1 MMHKIQH
8 FIPRCIG
15 SWLACAAAAMG
26 LLAAPLAMGQL
37 LAGGGYHNC
46 ATTVAGGMVC
56 WGGNSNGQIGDNST
70 IARALPVNV
79 IGLPFGATSIAAGH
93 GTIGHT
99 CAVVGGA
106 VKCWGGNDKGQLG
119 DNSTTQRLTPVDVTG
134 LGTGMTKVSAG
145 DGFSCALSST
155 GGVSCWGRN
164 NNGQLGG
171 GDATDKLTPVTG
183 GGFGPG
189 SGVSAISGNSNHVC
203 VVNSAGGAVC
213 WGANFGGQLGN
224 GTDGNFVNAPVNVT
238 GLSSG
243 VTSVATGSDHSCALT
258 TMGGVKCWGELRYGA
273 IGNGIS
279 TPIPTSQPT
288 PVDVIGLTSG
298 VTAITAGQLHSC
310 ALVSGGGVKC
320 WGRNAEGQ
328 IGDGTTIQRD
338 APVDVI
344 SSGAIAISG
353 GATHTCALFSTGVSS
368 CWGANV
374 SGQIGIGVIGGPS
387 YVPASTIYPAATT
400 TMIASNLNPSVFGD
414 SVTFTATVTGG
425 VNGVPIAFQVA
436 GVNIAG
442 CGAQALAG
450 GSAICTTSTLGG
462 GSQSIAAIYPGNAAT
477 LASTSAG
484 LPQVVNPAA
493 QTITF
498 DALADKTFGDP
509 AFAISAIAS
518 SSLTISFSS
527 STMAVCTVSGTTVTL
542 VAVGMCTIAADQT
555 GNGNFNAAPQATRSF
570 NVISSGPAL
579 ALLGVVSR
587 KTHGVAGTFNIPIN
601 PATPMIGGAVDV
613 EPRAIGAGHTVVFN
627 FNILITST
635 GTVTAVDAASA
646 PVGTVSAVTF
656 SGNDVLVTLT
666 GVPDNRRVLVTVPNV
681 NGTGLVASAA
691 MGFLVGD
698 VNNSRNVN
706 STDISAVRARS
717 LQAITSANFKYDLNA
732 NGAINTTDISAVRAR
747 SLFILP

>member
-70 IARALPVNV
+70 IARELPVNV

-119 DNSTTQRLTPVDVTG
+119 DNSTTQRLTPIDVTG
-134 LGTGMTKVSAG
+134 LGSGMTKVTAG
-145 DGFSCALSST
+145 DGFSCALSNT

-171 GDATDKLTPVTG
+171 GIPSSPTAFQPTPVIG

-189 SGVSAISGNSNHVC
+189 SGVTAIAGSSNHVC
-203 VVNSAGGAVC
+203 VVNNPGGVVC
-213 WGANFGGQLGN
+213 WGADFGGQLG
-224 GTDGNFVNAPVNVT
+224 DGSGGGAFVNAPVAVS

-243 VTSVATGSDHSCALT
+243 VVAVATGSDHSCALT
-258 TMGGVKCWGELRYGA
+258 TMGGVKCWGELRYGS

-288 PVDVIGLTSG
+288 PVDVTGLTSG
-298 VTAITAGQLHSC
+298 VIAITAGQFHSC
-310 ALVSGGGVKC
+310 ALTAGGGVKC
-320 WGRNAEGQ
+320 WGRNADGQ
-328 IGDGTTIQRD
+328 VGDGTTTQRN

-344 SSGAIAISG
+344 ASGAIAIAG
-353 GATHTCALFSTGVSS
+353 GALHTCALFGTGVSS

-374 SGQIGIGVIGGPS
+374 NGQIGIGVIGGPS

-400 TMIASNLNPSVFGD
+400 TIIASNLNPSVFGD

-450 GSAICTTSTLGG
+450 GSATCTTSALGG
-462 GSQSIAAIYPGNAAT
+462 GSQSIAAIYQGNAAT

-498 DALADKTFGDP
+498 DALADKTFGDS

-518 SSLTISFSS
+518 SGLAVSFST

-542 VAVGMCTIAADQT
+542 VAVGMCTIAADQS
-555 GNGNFNAAPQATRSF
+555 GNANFTVAPQVVRSF
-570 NVISSGPAL
+570 NVISAGPAL
-579 ALLGVVSR
+579 ALLSVKSR
-587 KTHGVAGTFNIPIN
+587 KTHTGVGDFDISIN
-601 PATPMIGGAVDV
+601 PATALTGLVDV
-613 EPRAIGAGHTVVFN
+613 DPRIIGTGHRIVFT
-627 FNILITST
+627 FNVPIT
-635 GTVTAVDAASA
+635 
-646 PVGTVSAVTF
+646 PVGSVVVTDTTMATIGSASLTF
-656 SGNDVLVTLT
+656 SGNDVIVLLTGIPDIKRVLVTLT
-666 GVPDNRRVLVTVPNV
+666 NI
-681 NGTGLVASAA
+681 NGGGPFTASV
-691 MGFLVGD
+691 GFFVGD
-698 VNNSRNVN
+698 VSNNRFVN
-706 STDISAVRARS
+706 TSDILLLKGKSGPVTTLNFRYDVNTSGFVNTSDILLTKGRS
-717 LQAITSANFKYDLNA
+717 
-732 NGAINTTDISAVRAR
+732 GP
-747 SLFILP
+747 LP